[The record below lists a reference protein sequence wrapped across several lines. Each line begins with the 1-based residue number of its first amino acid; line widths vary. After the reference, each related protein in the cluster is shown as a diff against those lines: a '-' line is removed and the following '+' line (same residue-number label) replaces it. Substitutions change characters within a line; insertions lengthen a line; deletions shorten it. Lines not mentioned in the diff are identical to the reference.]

1 MAENVKVALVTGAS
15 QGIGLEAVRQLAQQG
30 ITVLLGARDR
40 AEGEKAIADLRAGNP
55 AENFEVQFLELDITD
70 EKQRDYAAQFIKDK
84 FGKLDILVN
93 NAAVDLEGSAE
104 GTAKPA
110 SETALEIY
118 RETFETNFFS
128 MIAITQKLL
137 PLIRK
142 ADAGRIVNVS
152 SIRGSLTEQSDPN
165 GNLYHTKVPAYDI
178 SKTAINAFTVQLA
191 VELEKTK
198 IKVNV
203 AHPGWVKTEMG
214 GSDADL
220 TVEDGAKTSVA
231 LATLPADGFSGK
243 FIHLGKELPW

>member
-1 MAENVKVALVTGAS
+1 MSENKKVALVTGAN
-15 QGIGLEAVRQLAQQG
+15 QGIGLETVRQLAERG
-30 ITVLLGARDR
+30 IKVLLGARDR
-40 AEGEKAIADLRAGNP
+40 EEGEKVVADLRA
-55 AENFEVQFLELDITD
+55 EKLDVEFLLLDITD
-70 EKQRDYAAQFIKDK
+70 QEQRDDAAKVIEEK

-110 SETALEIY
+110 SETALETY

-128 MIAITQKLL
+128 MIALTQKLL

-142 ADAGRIVNVS
+142 SGAGRIVNVS
-152 SIRGSLTEQSDPN
+152 SIRGSLAEQSDPQ

-191 VELEKTK
+191 VELEKTN
-198 IKVNV
+198 IKVNA

-231 LATLPADGFSGK
+231 LATLPAAGFSGK